1 MEELKRPLKRELLGD
16 LKPILEAQRI
26 QLPDIEWVMSEE
38 ERRSSFDSIAP
49 APITIQPMLDQVLAR
64 GGRPQG
70 EHMGPEILA
79 SPPLHSSLELDT
91 IDNLAQ
97 PTTCNLVLMIRGSFQ
112 MEVRR
117 GLVYP
122 HQTMLDDI

>member
-1 MEELKRPLKRELLGD
+1 
-16 LKPILEAQRI
+16 
-26 QLPDIEWVMSEE
+26 V
-38 ERRSSFDSIAP
+38 
-49 APITIQPMLDQVLAR
+49 
-64 GGRPQG
+64 
-70 EHMGPEILA
+70 GPEILA

-97 PTTCNLVLMIRGSFQ
+97 PTTCNHVLMIRGSFQ

>member
-64 GGRPQG
+64 GGRPQR
-70 EHMGPEILA
+70 ERMGPEILA